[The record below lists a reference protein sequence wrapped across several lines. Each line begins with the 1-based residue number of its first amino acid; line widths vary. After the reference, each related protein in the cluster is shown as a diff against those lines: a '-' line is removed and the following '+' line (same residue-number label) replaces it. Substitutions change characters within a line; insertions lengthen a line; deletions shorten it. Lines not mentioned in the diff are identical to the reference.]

1 MPVELSIRDNIA
13 QVQKRLTNI
22 ERKQIPFATAGA
34 INDTLF
40 DVRKRIVGVTGPRS
54 FDIRNRRFLNAALR
68 VKKATKRNLTGE
80 VFDHLGRGQLQ
91 RHATG
96 GIKTPRGRHL
106 AIPGRDI
113 EGKRTRGGAIRKAL
127 RPRQVLSKA
136 GRRQAFTTTFKSG
149 KEAIVRRRTKKRLP
163 LQVLYLLERRTRIR
177 KTFPFHRDAER
188 VTRARFQR
196 HFNRRLRQA
205 LRTAR
210 R

>member
-40 DVRKRIVGVTGPRS
+40 DIRKQIVGTTGPRS
-54 FDIRNRRFLNAALR
+54 FDIRNRRFLNAAIR
-68 VKKATKRNLTGE
+68 VRKASKRHLTGE
-80 VFDHLGRGQLQ
+80 VYDHLGRGQLQ
-91 RHATG
+91 RHAKG
-96 GIKTPRGRHL
+96 GIKRPRGRHI

-113 EGKRTRGGAIRKAL
+113 EGKRSGSTGKIPKRL
-127 RPRQVLSKA
+127 TPRTVLNKA
-136 GRRQAFTTTFKSG
+136 GRRRAFITTFKSG
-149 KEAIVRRRTKKRLP
+149 QRAIVRRKGKKQLP
-163 LQVLYLLERRTRIR
+163 LQILYLLERQTRIR
-177 KTFPFHRDAER
+177 KSFRFHEDATKVARR
-188 VTRARFQR
+188 VFQR

-210 R
+210 